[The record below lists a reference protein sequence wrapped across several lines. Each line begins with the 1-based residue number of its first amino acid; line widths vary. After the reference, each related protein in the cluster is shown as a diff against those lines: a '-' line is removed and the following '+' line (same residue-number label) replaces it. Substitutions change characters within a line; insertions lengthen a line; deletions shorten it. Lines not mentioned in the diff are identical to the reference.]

1 MTKPLSNAVLGLKP
15 SGIRKFFDIV
25 SEMKDAISLGVGEP
39 DFDTPWHIRDEGI
52 YALEKGKTLSNGDIL
67 FNDGHNVVMVQFE
80 SNDILVIK
88 PKSINEMG
96 KIAHELGNRHL
107 QAQFEDDTMIIEY
120 DSLVEDKLKHD
131 KIDYVREER
140 VLEKAFRHVEFEHRH

>member
-1 MTKPLSNAVLGLKP
+1 MIFEEILGNVKELENKEKFHIEKVIVKKDDLLKRIMRVT
-15 SGIRKFFDIV
+15 SDHGH
-25 SEMKDAISLGVGEP
+25 EYGISLE
-39 DFDTPWHIRDEGI
+39 T
-52 YALEKGKTLSNGDIL
+52 GKTLSNGDIL
-67 FNDGHNVVMVQFE
+67 FNDGHNVVTVQFE

-131 KIDYVREER
+131 KIDYIREER

>member
-1 MTKPLSNAVLGLKP
+1 MVFERVLGNIKDIENINNYHVEKIILK
-15 SGIRKFFDIV
+15 SDDLLKRIIRVTSDHGH
-25 SEMKDAISLGVGEP
+25 EYGISL
-39 DFDTPWHIRDEGI
+39 D
-52 YALEKGKTLSNGDIL
+52 KGKTLNNGDIL
-67 FNDGHNVVMVQFE
+67 LKDGHNLVIVQYE

-88 PKSINEMG
+88 PTSINEMG

>member
-1 MTKPLSNAVLGLKP
+1 MVFERVLGNIKDIENINNYHVEKIILK
-15 SGIRKFFDIV
+15 SDDLLKRIIRVTSDHGH
-25 SEMKDAISLGVGEP
+25 EYGISL
-39 DFDTPWHIRDEGI
+39 D
-52 YALEKGKTLSNGDIL
+52 KGKTLHNGDIL
-67 FNDGHNVVMVQFE
+67 LKDGHNLVIVQYE

-88 PKSINEMG
+88 PTSINEMG

-131 KIDYVREER
+131 KIDYIREER

>member
-1 MTKPLSNAVLGLKP
+1 
-15 SGIRKFFDIV
+15 
-25 SEMKDAISLGVGEP
+25 
-39 DFDTPWHIRDEGI
+39 
-52 YALEKGKTLSNGDIL
+52 
-67 FNDGHNVVMVQFE
+67 MVQFE